1 MDEPAHWGTSSW
13 AIPMGFE
20 HERIHIETSSVLI
33 RELPLDFV
41 RKPEFW
47 PEYHPSVQEPTSHV
61 PKQGTDFPAN
71 PLLEVAGSRVVLGK
85 PADFPS
91 FGWDNEYGVKAI
103 EVSRVLC
110 RVVLAGQHLSVDM

>member
-1 MDEPAHWGTSSW
+1 
-13 AIPMGFE
+13 MGFE